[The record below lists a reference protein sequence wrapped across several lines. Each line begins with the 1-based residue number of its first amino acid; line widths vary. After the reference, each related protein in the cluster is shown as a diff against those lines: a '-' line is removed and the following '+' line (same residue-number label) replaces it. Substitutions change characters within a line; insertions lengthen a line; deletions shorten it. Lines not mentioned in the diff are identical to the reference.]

1 MSDSLLPSLRA
12 CQDPLWQ
19 SLNNTMKPFVHPQLT
34 HTITR
39 VSVPLCF
46 IVWLVYFTSW
56 NINIVQGTTCP
67 RVECFHQSKFWVG
80 IFKSQS
86 YTSKVSTTGVSDKS
100 RQWSDL
106 GAKTPNM
113 APFSWIDLQG
123 YPLSSSGFAGRS
135 RKGELWRMSTSIGA
149 LDVQWPQSSPLPSSV
164 SSWLSAKTWNWIA
177 QVHWFGATR
186 GQFIKNV

>member
-86 YTSKVSTTGVSDKS
+86 YTSKVSTTGVSDKG
-100 RQWSDL
+100 RQWSNLGPIQKVPRLLIWLHGLICKAIHWAAVDL
-106 GAKTPNM
+106 LEEVGRESFEGCRPQLALWTFNGQNPLRFLHPFQVDWALKRGA
-113 APFSWIDLQG
+113 
-123 YPLSSSGFAGRS
+123 
-135 RKGELWRMSTSIGA
+135 E
-149 LDVQWPQSSPLPSSV
+149 
-164 SSWLSAKTWNWIA
+164 
-177 QVHWFGATR
+177 
-186 GQFIKNV
+186 